1 MGYITYNN
9 VLAIKSTAAVGKIP
23 MFVEMVLNFV
33 PVRLSLWNLKLII
46 NILVLQKLPGILYL
60 KYIII
65 SNTILNNIKIRK
77 DIETIFFVSDL
88 DNQWHRS
95 SGSDDAIPDRQCIS
109 GFSCLSLRFTRYDC
123 TTWNT
128 TGRKTGGPPVLKR
141 KLVSNNNVAAR
152 VSNVSAAIN
161 KLDKLAEK
169 NMNAPPDEFEHK

>member
-77 DIETIFFVSDL
+77 DVETTSCAMVPL
-88 DNQWHRS
+88 RKV
-95 SGSDDAIPDRQCIS
+95 PT
-109 GFSCLSLRFTRYDC
+109 FSNYS
-123 TTWNT
+123 TT
-128 TGRKTGGPPVLKR
+128 L
-141 KLVSNNNVAAR
+141 
-152 VSNVSAAIN
+152 
-161 KLDKLAEK
+161 
-169 NMNAPPDEFEHK
+169 APPPFTTCVTSLVLYDDHCAGTTLLIS

>member
-77 DIETIFFVSDL
+77 DVETIFFCF
-88 DNQWHRS
+88 RS
-95 SGSDDAIPDRQCIS
+95 
-109 GFSCLSLRFTRYDC
+109 
-123 TTWNT
+123 
-128 TGRKTGGPPVLKR
+128 
-141 KLVSNNNVAAR
+141 
-152 VSNVSAAIN
+152 
-161 KLDKLAEK
+161 
-169 NMNAPPDEFEHK
+169 